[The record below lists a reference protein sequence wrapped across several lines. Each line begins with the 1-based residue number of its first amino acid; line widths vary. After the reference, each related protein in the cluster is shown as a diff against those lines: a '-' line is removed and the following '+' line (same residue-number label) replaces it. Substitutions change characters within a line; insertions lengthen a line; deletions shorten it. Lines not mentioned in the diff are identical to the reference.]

1 MRLLEQAI
9 RVDAVLVE
17 LVAIGDHPRVH
28 DLGRYLG
35 VELDSETPANRKR
48 LRTDV
53 GLGENP
59 CSGGNREC
67 VEVPLEPGSAGNE
80 VGVVRLDREPSNLL
94 LLRPEDLA
102 PERPGEQV
110 ASEAD
115 PEDRHIRL
123 GGSLQQ
129 VDLVGDPFDAVLV
142 GAELR
147 PQRDDQAKVPRIQI
161 VRIFLIDPE
170 DLDLGAPVPEPW
182 LDQPRRRRPLVLDH
196 ERAPVRPGRRCVAHR
211 CVAHRPFTPTAG
223 PTAWSFPSTAPHTS
237 RATAAK
243 RSTISASSS
252 SVAVNAGAKS
262 VWSPA

>member
-1 MRLLEQAI
+1 MI
-9 RVDAVLVE
+9 S
-17 LVAIGDHPRVH
+17 
-28 DLGRYLG
+28 G
-35 VELDSETPANRKR
+35 VTSGWNWTPR
-48 LRTDV
+48 LRPI
-53 GLGENP
+53 ENACGP
-59 CSGGNREC
+59 TLVSARTRAPGGTVNVSKCHWNQGPSGD
-67 VEVPLEPGSAGNE
+67 E
-80 VGVVRLDREPSNLL
+80 VGVVRLDREPPDLL

-147 PQRDDQAKVPRIQI
+147 PQRDDQAVVLRVQV
-161 VRIFLIDPE
+161 VRIFFVDPE

-182 LDQPRRRRPLVLDH
+182 LDQARRRWPLMLDH
-196 ERAPVRPGRRCVAHR
+196 ERAPVGPGGR
-211 CVAHRPFTPTAG
+211 CVAHRPLTPTAG
-223 PTAWSFPSTAPHTS
+223 PTAWSFPSTSPHTS
-237 RATAAK
+237 RAAAAK
-243 RSTISASSS
+243 RSTISASSA